1 MGMVFLGPNSIG
13 SVYGPSGKH
22 ARKGAVVAATSAVAL
37 GASRMHA
44 GPLALIPSRGVQ

>member
-1 MGMVFLGPNSIG
+1 MDPLGSMP
-13 SVYGPSGKH
+13 
-22 ARKGAVVAATSAVAL
+22 RKGAVVAATSAVAL